1 MVIGIIGENCVGKSA
16 LARQIQAAIGA
27 EIMTGRDY
35 LRLAKSEGEA
45 AVLFRQKLLDA
56 VDGKNVIY
64 IISEREHLSFL
75 PEGAVRILATA
86 GLEAIRE
93 RFRARMQGSLPAPV
107 AQMLERKHGM
117 FDQGDY
123 QFRFDSEDGDAAA
136 LCDSLR
142 ALLG

>member
-56 VDGKNVIY
+56 VDGKNIIY

-86 GLEAIRE
+86 GLDAIRE

-123 QFRFDSEDGDAAA
+123 QFRFDSEDGDATA